1 VLQRISPGQ
10 QRPNLDV
17 GVPALEGVD
26 DTLPGIGL
34 FWIGR
39 KEESQCIVVGTTSGG
54 PQRQRRRAERA
65 GAA

>member
-1 VLQRISPGQ
+1 VLHRIAPGQ

-26 DTLPGIGL
+26 DSLPGSGL

-39 KEESQCIVVGTTSGG
+39 KEESQCIVIGTTSSG
-54 PQRQRRRAERA
+54 PQRQRRPAKRA
-65 GAA
+65 GAT

>member
-1 VLQRISPGQ
+1 LQRIAPGQ

-17 GVPALEGVD
+17 GVRALEGVND
-26 DTLPGIGL
+26 SLPGIGL

-39 KEESQCIVVGTTSGG
+39 EEKSQCIVIGTTSGG
-54 PQRQRRRAERA
+54 PQRQRRRAKRA